1 MNTAK
6 IDGILRK
13 RCKGM
18 FLGVYARDRLPN
30 KLPAKRPLMLVCN
43 TDPHNKPGEH
53 WVVLYIGND
62 SCGEYFDSFAM
73 NPCLTFERYL
83 NKYCKRWTS
92 CKRHVQNI
100 FSKYCGHYCIFY
112 SLFRSIGYD
121 IDVVI
126 DCFKDDTVLNDL
138 MVHKFVCELL

>member
-30 KLPAKRPLMLVCN
+30 KLPAKRPLILVCN

-53 WVVLYIGND
+53 WVVLYIGNE
-62 SCGEYFDSFAM
+62 SCGPPVNGGENNDAM
-73 NPCLTFERYL
+73 IRADYTMTGPGPLHSSHH
-83 NKYCKRWTS
+83 S
-92 CKRHVQNI
+92 CEMAEM
-100 FSKYCGHYCIFY
+100 SEG
-112 SLFRSIGYD
+112 
-121 IDVVI
+121 
-126 DCFKDDTVLNDL
+126 
-138 MVHKFVCELL
+138 